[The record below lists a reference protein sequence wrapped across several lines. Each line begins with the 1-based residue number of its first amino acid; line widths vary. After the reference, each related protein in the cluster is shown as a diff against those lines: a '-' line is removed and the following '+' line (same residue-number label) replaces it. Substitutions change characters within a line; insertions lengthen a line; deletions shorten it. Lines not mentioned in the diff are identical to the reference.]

1 VTRQPKPLDDNDSM
15 LAWFGVELRNWRRE
29 RRLTQDVLGLKVH
42 VSGNYIGKIE
52 KADRLCNPQLA
63 AALDDALNAGG
74 ALRRL
79 WDRVEKDLEQR
90 RLESDKAHTSGG
102 PPAAQMV
109 VRGELPPPTSAP
121 CDRRLPPVERRSSN
135 ALGGVAVLAA
145 KPPTDRMLPL
155 LASTPLPN
163 SVRLKDVDEVRL
175 ASTSFAKADNRAG
188 GGGLAR
194 ETAVSQLRWA
204 TGLLKVNRPPELEGP
219 LFTAV
224 GRLATVLGASAFDA
238 YEHDEARTLLEFG
251 TACAEAA
258 GDWHLRATSLNW
270 RSRQA
275 TWCGVPDAGLTLAEH
290 GLVRSDLLTHR
301 EQAML
306 HNARARALAKMERV
320 QETLAAV
327 GHSDDV
333 FADASDDEDVVWMRY
348 YDRAQHHG
356 DTAHALYDLALLAG
370 RSPRHA
376 AERFRIAIDEHAPRF
391 VRSRAIS
398 GTKLASLTMA
408 TGDPQEAVAI
418 AHRAMEDAGR
428 VQSRRTADDVRQLVN
443 TAQVHQ
449 GKPEVAELI
458 DRIATTVLS

>member
-1 VTRQPKPLDDNDSM
+1 MTRQPKPLDDNDSM

-29 RRLTQDVLGLKVH
+29 RRLTQDALGLKVH

-79 WDRVEKDLEQR
+79 WDRVEKDLDQR
-90 RLESDKAHTSGG
+90 RLESDKTRTSGE
-102 PPAAQMV
+102 PLTAQTV
-109 VRGELPPPTSAP
+109 VGGELPPPASAP
-121 CDRRLPPVERRSSN
+121 RDRPLPPVERRSFL

-145 KPPTDRMLPL
+145 TSRMDRALPP
-155 LASTPLPN
+155 LASTPLPT
-163 SVRLKDVDEVRL
+163 SVRLKDVEEVRL

-194 ETAVSQLRWA
+194 ETAISQLRWA
-204 TGLLKVNRPPELEGP
+204 AGLLKVNRPPGLEGP

-224 GRLATVLGASAFDA
+224 GRLATALGASAFDA
-238 YEHDEARTLLEFG
+238 YEHDEARALLEFG
-251 TACAEAA
+251 TACAEAG

-275 TWCGVPDAGLTLAEH
+275 TWCGAPDAGLTLAEH

-327 GHSDDV
+327 GHSDDI
-333 FADASDDEDVVWMRY
+333 FANARDDEDVVWMRY

-356 DTAHALYDLALLAG
+356 DTAHSLYDLALLTG
-370 RSPRHA
+370 RSPGCA

-408 TGDPQEAVAI
+408 TGDPVEAAAI
-418 AHRAMEDAGR
+418 AHRAMQDVGR
-428 VQSRRTADDVRQLVN
+428 VRSRRTADDVQELVN
-443 TAQVHQ
+443 LAQAHREQ
-449 GKPEVAELI
+449 PKVAELI
-458 DRIATTVLS
+458 ERITTTVLS

>member
-1 VTRQPKPLDDNDSM
+1 M
-15 LAWFGVELRNWRRE
+15 LAWFGVELRTWRME
-29 RRLTQDVLGLKVH
+29 RRLTQDGLGLKVH

-52 KADRLCNPQLA
+52 KADRLCNLQLA

-79 WDRVEKDLEQR
+79 WIRVEQDLERR
-90 RLESDKAHTSGG
+90 RLESDKACTVGEPPTGG
-102 PPAAQMV
+102 ALD
-109 VRGELPPPTSAP
+109 RGELAAIAP
-121 CDRRLPPVERRSSN
+121 HDRRLPPVERRSFL
-135 ALGGVAVLAA
+135 ALGGVAVVAA
-145 KPPTDRMLPL
+145 TSLTDRVPP
-155 LASTPLPN
+155 LASTPLPS
-163 SVRLKDVDEVRL
+163 SVRLQDVEEVRL
-175 ASTSFAKADNRAG
+175 ASTSFAKTDNRAG

-194 ETAVSQLRWA
+194 ETATSQLRWA
-204 TGLLKVNRPPELEGP
+204 AGLLKVNRPPELEGP

-224 GRLATVLGASAFDA
+224 GRLATALGASAFDA
-238 YEHDEARTLLEFG
+238 YEHDEARALLEFG
-251 TACAEAA
+251 TACAEAG

-275 TWCGVPDAGLTLAEH
+275 TWCGAPDAGLTLAEH

-333 FADASDDEDVVWMRY
+333 FADARDDEDVVWMRY

-356 DTAHALYDLALLAG
+356 DTAHSLYDLALLAG
-370 RSPRHA
+370 RSPGRA
-376 AERFRIAIDEHAPRF
+376 AERFRIAINEHAPRF

-398 GTKLASLTMA
+398 GIKLASLTMA
-408 TGDPQEAVAI
+408 TGDPEEAVAI
-418 AHRAMEDAGR
+418 AHRAMEDVGR
-428 VQSRRTADDVRQLVN
+428 VRSRRTADDVQELVN
-443 TAQVHQ
+443 LAQAHREQ
-449 GKPEVAELI
+449 PKVAELI
-458 DRIATTVLS
+458 ERITTTVLS

>member
-1 VTRQPKPLDDNDSM
+1 MARQPKPLDDSESM
-15 LAWFGVELRNWRRE
+15 LGWFGVELRNWRTE
-29 RRLTQDVLGLKVH
+29 RRLTQDALGLKVH

-63 AALDDALNAGG
+63 AALDDTLNAGG

-79 WDRVEKDLEQR
+79 WARVEKDLERR
-90 RLESDKAHTSGG
+90 RLESDKACTVDELPTVGTVDRSE
-102 PPAAQMV
+102 PAAPA
-109 VRGELPPPTSAP
+109 LY
-121 CDRRLPPVERRSSN
+121 DRRLPPFERRSFL

-145 KPPTDRMLPL
+145 ASLTDRVPE
-155 LASTPLPN
+155 LASTPLPS
-163 SVRLKDVDEVRL
+163 SVRLQDVEEVRL
-175 ASTSFAKADNRAG
+175 ASTSFAKADNLAG

-194 ETAVSQLRWA
+194 ETAISQLKWA
-204 TGLLKVNRPPELEGP
+204 AGLLRVNRPPELEGP

-224 GRLATVLGASAFDA
+224 GRLATALGASAFDA
-238 YEHDEARTLLEFG
+238 YEHDEARGLLEFG
-251 TACAEAA
+251 TACAEAS

-270 RSRQA
+270 LSRQA
-275 TWCGVPDAGLTLAEH
+275 TWCGAPDAGLTLAEH

-333 FADASDDEDVVWMRY
+333 FADARDDEDVVWMRY
-348 YDRAQHHG
+348 YDGAQHHG
-356 DTAHALYDLALLAG
+356 DTAHSLYDLALLAG
-370 RSPRHA
+370 RSPRRA
-376 AERFRIAIDEHAPRF
+376 AERFRIAIDGHAPRF

-428 VQSRRTADDVRQLVN
+428 VRSRRTADDVQELVDL
-443 TAQVHQ
+443 AQVH
-449 GKPEVAELI
+449 GEKPEVAELI
-458 DRIATTVLS
+458 ERITTTVLS